1 VANRPLFIA
10 LGLVALVMV
19 LSWALGEFLRQRKN
33 NKRRPRGRTGDSR

>member
-19 LSWALGEFLRQRKN
+19 LSWALGEFLRQRKAT
-33 NKRRPRGRTGDSR
+33 KRRRRR